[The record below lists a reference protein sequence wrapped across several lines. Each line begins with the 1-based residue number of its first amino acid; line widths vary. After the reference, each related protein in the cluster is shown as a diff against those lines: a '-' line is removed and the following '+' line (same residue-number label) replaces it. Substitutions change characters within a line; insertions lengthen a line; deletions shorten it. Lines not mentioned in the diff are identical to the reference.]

1 MLANLKSYQLKQGE
15 KNYILTTSLVINSI
29 RVTCKDANGQ
39 IYTRDFTVQ
48 DLRTLNKIFEII
60 KTPLQALQLFDKALK
75 VQKVSVEH
83 QDGFVKI
90 IFFIKSNGIMNRV
103 EIPLGKV
110 SPEILSS
117 MKKFISKNGEFT
129 PLPFDP
135 SQILGKINAIENT
148 SLDNLQNI
156 NNVNLVPNGLNFEL
170 KNGNI
175 ISEFDNTKLLGKQK
189 ITTTTNTSNISSNF
203 IPSTSEQIHN
213 LKEYIPPNTIGTT
226 SNLNEYI
233 TTTGGTTLET
243 TNDTLKQYIPTTT
256 NVQTSTIPTTNSAL
270 RDITSTNAQS
280 GTFPF
285 TAKTSSLNQYIPI
298 NNTPTATSPLNQ
310 YIPSK
315 TKSTITSSLN
325 QNIPTSTT
333 TSNILNQ
340 YIPTKVPKTT
350 TSILDQYIPTQTT
363 PTTTSTKNTTTNAL
377 NQYIPT
383 RNIPTTTSALN
394 QYIPTKTTQSTNSKL
409 NQYIPT
415 SQIPTTTTSSA
426 LDQNIPIKTTTM
438 TTTTIPTTTATSSL
452 NQFIPTNEIPT
463 TTTTSALDQ
472 YISTTKIPSST
483 TIPITTTTANSA
495 LNEYIPT
502 TTKTTDYESKT
513 TATFDNPIISQLPQ
527 TQIQAQT
534 QSYGN
539 KYNPAQLSMQD
550 IVPNNL
556 SQIIQGST
564 TSTSMDKIP
573 NLLQSASTSTANE
586 KSLPS
591 QYFSPKNINQGQ
603 TEFTQKQTHIS
614 LSSNS
619 PQDTNANDNVLIND
633 INKYQTGN
641 ENQNIYDF
649 NQKIQTSPLP
659 VTTIPTVQSTET
671 TNSQYG
677 MPSTIYPIMK
687 KEISKTPLPT
697 TTIPFGQNTDNQNT
711 QNTQSNGYDIEHLLK
726 MQKSQSKQS
735 DLFKPLYGQN
745 ISDQQEI
752 IRSRSYD
759 PRTQIV
765 NQPKPMVRP
774 SVPKPTYDPQLSSAN
789 LLSPQTQSKIQ
800 KSLLL
805 SPNVQRAN
813 IPKENLLLSSK
824 GTQVSQLFQIP
835 QTSQIPQVSQAHQ
848 MTQTSHYK
856 KDQSL
861 QAPFALP
868 KASQYS
874 QTYQLQE
881 TTQVPQTSQLPKASQ
896 YSQTYQ
902 LQETTQVPQTSQL
915 PKASQYSQTY
925 QLQETSQVPQT
936 SQYSQTLQQPQV
948 LTSQVPQV
956 ARFTQTSKQYSSESQ
971 IPQLQQISKIPDANI
986 NIPSQGK
993 IMMPI
998 KTTIQD
1004 YKSPVTLSL
1013 PRTHDQEQE
1022 REKEQINQDQE
1033 QNYELNPVPSL
1044 PQTLSFEQNLLK
1056 NEQSQIS
1063 PENQNLSNQISR
1075 VENLQ
1080 KSTQTIEDYL
1090 YNRRPNLNEMEDN
1103 YDQYQTTTTKTRKST
1118 QNQIVRGSPQPQS
1131 LLQPQQQILSP
1142 LQQSIIPNYNDDR
1155 IRKLLGDTDSLKNQH
1170 HFLKEKLDE
1179 LTGKINSYKN
1189 KINELENEKKIN
1201 EVNEIKAENESIRQQ
1216 LLELSKLKDTS
1227 EEVKMLRNQLKELD
1241 PLRKKAAEMEILK
1254 GQLND
1259 LNDLREKVEEL
1270 DEVKQQLSEIEDL
1283 KMQLSQMSDIE
1294 EQLGELSTLRIQAAD
1309 AENLRRKIEKMETE
1323 KVQYEQEIQ
1332 SLRNTQ
1338 RLSDI
1343 RNTGGISNITKS
1355 NILSPGMESK
1365 QLLFEEKQQS
1375 QYIKGDIIHNMN
1387 ELEMITRKIN
1397 KLNKKIILNLL
1408 YKATAD
1414 SDKASAFHERCDDAN
1429 STLVLVE
1436 TDKGKRFGGFTTCSW
1451 RGDCIDKKDEDAFVF
1466 SLDKMMVYENIPG
1479 EDAVGCYPK
1488 FGPIFLGCQIRIYD
1502 NAFSKGGTTFEKGLN
1517 YNTEEDYEL
1526 TDGDR
1531 EFGVKEIEVYEVI
1544 AQ

>member
-586 KSLPS
+586 KSLSS

-874 QTYQLQE
+874 QTYQL
-881 TTQVPQTSQLPKASQ
+881 P
-896 YSQTYQ
+896 
-902 LQETTQVPQTSQL
+902 
-915 PKASQYSQTY
+915 
-925 QLQETSQVPQT
+925 ETSQVPQT

-1270 DEVKQQLSEIEDL
+1270 DEVKQQLGEIEDL

-1531 EFGVKEIEVYEVI
+1531 EFGKLFLHVLLQMRRSKPRRQKLLQVVWLQREKHR
-1544 AQ
+1544 

>member
-213 LKEYIPPNTIGTT
+213 LKEYIPSNTIGTT

-298 NNTPTATSPLNQ
+298 NNTPTVTSPLNQ

-315 TKSTITSSLN
+315 TKSTTTSSLN

-383 RNIPTTTSALN
+383 RNIPTTISALN

-483 TIPITTTTANSA
+483 TIPITTSTANSA

-586 KSLPS
+586 KSLSS

-697 TTIPFGQNTDNQNT
+697 TTIPFGQNNSNQNT

-759 PRTQIV
+759 PRTLIV

-874 QTYQLQE
+874 QTYQL
-881 TTQVPQTSQLPKASQ
+881 P
-896 YSQTYQ
+896 
-902 LQETTQVPQTSQL
+902 
-915 PKASQYSQTY
+915 
-925 QLQETSQVPQT
+925 ETSQVPQT

-1063 PENQNLSNQISR
+1063 PENQNLLNQISR

-1201 EVNEIKAENESIRQQ
+1201 EVNEIKAENELIRQQ

-1270 DEVKQQLSEIEDL
+1270 DEVKQQLGEIEDL